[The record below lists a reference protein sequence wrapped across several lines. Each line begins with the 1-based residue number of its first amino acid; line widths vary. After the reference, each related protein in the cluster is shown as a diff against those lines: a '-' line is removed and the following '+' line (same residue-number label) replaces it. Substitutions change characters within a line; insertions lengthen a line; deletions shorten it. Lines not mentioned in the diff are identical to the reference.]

1 MGLRIILGFRVDE
14 LKDYLGIQGLW
25 VSDLRFMGLGIRVE
39 GFR

>member
-25 VSDLRFMGLGIRVE
+25 VSGFKVY
-39 GFR
+39 GFRD